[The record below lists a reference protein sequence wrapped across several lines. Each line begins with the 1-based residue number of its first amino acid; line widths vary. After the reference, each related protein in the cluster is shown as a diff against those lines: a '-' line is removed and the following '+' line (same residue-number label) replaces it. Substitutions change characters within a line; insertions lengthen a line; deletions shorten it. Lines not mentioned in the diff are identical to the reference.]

1 MQRLRFSDPR
11 HLSKHSALHNDGFC
25 AAHSLANLCLSTTF
39 GPGPGDFPAPC
50 SFATLLSLGR
60 GRITT
65 TSGLACNCS
74 KSFLISYY
82 CCSLKLHAYKVLG
95 NEFQF
100 SFCTNEQPP
109 QCGSAVCTTSIS
121 SIEIAVG
128 FPKGPRYSSTLSPF
142 MFLWCRPLKD
152 CMMTTCTFLK
162 GSRL

>member
-1 MQRLRFSDPR
+1 MQRLRLSDPR

-39 GPGPGDFPAPC
+39 GPGPGDFPASAAPC
-50 SFATLLSLGR
+50 SFATLPSLGR
-60 GRITT
+60 GRETT
-65 TSGLACNCS
+65 TSGLARNCS

-100 SFCTNEQPP
+100 SFYTNEQLL
-109 QCGSAVCTTSIS
+109 QCGGAVCTTLIS

-142 MFLWCRPLKD
+142 MFC
-152 CMMTTCTFLK
+152 
-162 GSRL
+162 GAVI